1 MPREIVLLT
10 GAREAPH
17 LAGHLRVYA
26 PGLTVRHVATRAE
39 LDEAFAVEGAGRRLI
54 AFTTNV
60 VVPGRYLAACEHGGY
75 NFHPGPPSYPGV
87 YPESFAVWE
96 DAKRFGATAHRMLRQ
111 VDAGPIVATEW
122 FDVPADCGRMYLA
135 TLAFEALVRLFG
147 ALAEHLACRDSPPPE
162 TAEKWSGPVRLRAA
176 FDAMCRIEPG
186 ISADEYRRRYRAFG
200 EGPFQ
205 DLHLMVH
212 GHRFKIDNPWT
223 EADLKKEM
231 GR

>member
-1 MPREIVLLT
+1 MPKEIVLLT
-10 GAREAPH
+10 GDREAPH
-17 LAGHLRVYA
+17 LAAHLRGFA
-26 PGLTVRHVATRAE
+26 PAANIRHVATRAA
-39 LDEAFAVEGAGRRLI
+39 LDEAFAVPVAGRRLI

-60 VVPGRYLAACEHGGY
+60 IVPGRYLAACDHGGY

-96 DAKRFGATAHRMLRQ
+96 KAARFGATAHRMLRQ

-122 FDVPADCGRMYLA
+122 FDDLADALMNSDAFLPESGEAWTGA
-135 TLAFEALVRLFG
+135 T
-147 ALAEHLACRDSPPPE
+147 
-162 TAEKWSGPVRLRAA
+162 RLRSE
-176 FDAMCRIEPG
+176 FDAQCRIEPG
-186 ISADEYRRRYRAFG
+186 ISAAEYKRRYRAFG

-205 DLHLMVH
+205 DMHMMIH

-223 EADLKKEM
+223 EADLKREI

>member
-1 MPREIVLLT
+1 MPKEIVLLT
-10 GAREAPH
+10 GDREAPH
-17 LAGHLRVYA
+17 LATHLRGFA
-26 PGLTVRHVATRAE
+26 PSVPVRHVATRAA
-39 LDEAFAVEGAGRRLI
+39 LDEAFAVPVAGRRLI

-60 VVPGRYLAACEHGGY
+60 IVPGRYLAACEHGGY

-96 DAKRFGATAHRMLRQ
+96 KAARFGATAHRMLRQ

-122 FDVPADCGRMYLA
+122 FDVPPDCGRMHLA
-135 TLAFEALVRLFG
+135 TLAFEALVRIFG
-147 ALAEHLACRDSPPPE
+147 ELAHALMNSDALLPE
-162 TAEKWSGPVRLRAA
+162 SGEAWTGATRLRSE
-176 FDAMCRIEPG
+176 FDAFCRIEPG
-186 ISADEYRRRYRAFG
+186 IGAEEYKRRYRAFG

-205 DLHLMVH
+205 DLHMVIH

-223 EADLKKEM
+223 EADLKREM

>member
-1 MPREIVLLT
+1 MPKEIVLLT
-10 GAREAPH
+10 GDREAPH
-17 LAGHLRVYA
+17 LATHLRGFA
-26 PGLTVRHVATRAE
+26 PSVPVRHVATRAA
-39 LDEAFAVEGAGRRLI
+39 LDEAFAVPVAGRRLI

-60 VVPGRYLAACEHGGY
+60 IVPGRYLAACEHGGY

-96 DAKRFGATAHRMLRQ
+96 KAARFGATAHRMLRQ

-122 FDVPADCGRMYLA
+122 FDVPPGCGRMHLA
-135 TLAFEALVRLFG
+135 TLAFEALVRIFG
-147 ALAEHLACRDSPPPE
+147 ALAHALMNSDAFLPE
-162 TAEKWSGPVRLRAA
+162 SGEAWTGATRLRSE
-176 FDAMCRIEPG
+176 FDAFCRIEPG
-186 ISADEYRRRYRAFG
+186 IGAEEYKRRYRAFG

-205 DLHLMVH
+205 DLHMMIH

-223 EADLKKEM
+223 EADLKREM

>member
-1 MPREIVLLT
+1 MPKEIVLLT
-10 GAREAPH
+10 GDREAPH
-17 LAGHLRVYA
+17 LAAHLRGHA
-26 PGLTVRHVATRAE
+26 PDVNVRHVATRAA
-39 LDEAFAVEGAGRRLI
+39 LDESFAVPVPGRRLI

-60 VVPGRYLAACEHGGY
+60 IVPGRYLAACEHGGY

-87 YPESFAVWE
+87 YPESFATWE
-96 DAKRFGATAHRMLRQ
+96 NAPRFGATAHRMLKQ

-122 FDVPADCGRMYLA
+122 FDVPPGCGRMHLA

-147 ALAEHLACRDSPPPE
+147 VLADPLMNSDAFLPE
-162 TAEKWSGPVRLRAA
+162 SGEAWTGTTRLRSE
-176 FDAMCRIEPG
+176 FDALCRIEPG
-186 ISADEYRRRYRAFG
+186 IDAAEYKRRYRAFG

-205 DLHLMVH
+205 DLHVMIH

-223 EADLKKEM
+223 EDDLKREL

>member
-1 MPREIVLLT
+1 MPREIVLFT

-17 LAGHLRVYA
+17 LAGHLRAYA
-26 PGLTVRHVATRAE
+26 PALAVRHVATRAE
-39 LDEAFAVEGAGRRLI
+39 LDEAFAVAASARRLI

-96 DAKRFGATAHRMLRQ
+96 GAKRFGATAHRMLRQ

-122 FDVPADCGRMYLA
+122 FDVPPDCGRMHLA
-135 TLAFEALVRLFG
+135 TLAFEALVRVFG

-162 TAEKWSGPVRLRAA
+162 TGEQWTGPVRLRAE
-176 FDAMCRIEPG
+176 FDRMCRIEPG
-186 ISADEYRRRYRAFG
+186 ISADGYRRRYRAFG

-205 DLHLMVH
+205 DMHLMVH
-212 GHRFKIDNPWT
+212 GHRFKIDNPWA

>member
-1 MPREIVLLT
+1 MPKEIVLLT
-10 GAREAPH
+10 GDREAPH
-17 LAGHLRVYA
+17 LATHLRGFA
-26 PGLTVRHVATRAE
+26 PSVPVRHVATRAA
-39 LDEAFAVEGAGRRLI
+39 LDEAFAVPVAGRRLI

-60 VVPGRYLAACEHGGY
+60 IVPGRYLAACEHGGY

-96 DAKRFGATAHRMLRQ
+96 KAARFGATAHRMLRQ

-122 FDVPADCGRMYLA
+122 FDVPPDCGRMHLA
-135 TLAFEALVRLFG
+135 TLAFEALVRIFG
-147 ALAEHLACRDSPPPE
+147 ELAHALMNSDAFLPE
-162 TAEKWSGPVRLRAA
+162 SGEAWTGATRLRSE
-176 FDAMCRIEPG
+176 FDAFCRIEPG
-186 ISADEYRRRYRAFG
+186 IGAEEYKRRYRAFG

-205 DLHLMVH
+205 DLHMVIH

-223 EADLKKEM
+223 EADLKREM